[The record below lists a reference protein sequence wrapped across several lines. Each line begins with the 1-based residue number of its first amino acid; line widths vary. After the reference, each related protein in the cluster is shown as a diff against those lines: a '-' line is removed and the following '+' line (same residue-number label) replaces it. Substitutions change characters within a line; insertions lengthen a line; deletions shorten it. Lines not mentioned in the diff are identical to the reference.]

1 MIKHILFWVLFL
13 ASVAGLAWNV
23 RRLLA
28 YLNVGKKENR
38 FGNIGERI
46 RNVLVIAIGQSK
58 MMRDPVAGVVHA
70 MIFWGFLVLVAA
82 VIESVVE
89 GLIPGGNIA
98 WLGPVYSVLTISQ
111 DLFCVL
117 VLLGVLWSFYRR
129 YVQRV
134 RRLQVDREESRDA
147 SLILALI
154 GIIVTSLLVMNASR
168 FGAGEEYAWAVRPVG
183 SLLRPL
189 FTNPSSAHLVFESM
203 WWLHIVTILGF
214 MNYLPYSKHLHVI
227 TSIPNVYFASLEI
240 VNKLEKID
248 FEEEGVEKFGV
259 QDIEDFTWKQ
269 LLDGMTC
276 THCGRC
282 TSVCPANQTG
292 KILDPRQVI
301 IQIHHRTMDKAPW
314 LVGEKEPAVLGEGVA
329 TNAELVEEA
338 NEGNVLDRKLAGD
351 YIPVEALWQCTTCM
365 ACIQECP
372 VMIEHVPAIVDMRRA
387 LVMMDAE
394 FPPEIQPAFTNMEN
408 NYTPWA
414 FAASDRADW
423 REGTNVKTME
433 ESTEEER
440 ESLDVLFWV
449 GCAGSYDDRYKK
461 VTRAFAELMDIAGVK
476 FRILGTEEKC
486 NGDPARRMGNEYLA
500 QSLIQMN
507 VETLNAYNV
516 KKIVTSCPH
525 CFNTLLNEYGDFGGK
540 YEVIHHTAYIDQLV
554 KDGRIKG
561 MTEMQQKV
569 TYHDSCY
576 LGRYNNQYEAPRAML
591 ENIPGLEVVE
601 MDRNRSRGFC
611 CGAGG
616 GQMFMEE
623 TEGKRVNIERTQ
635 EALGTGAEVIATA
648 CPFCMTM
655 MSDGV
660 KQEAPEGDVIVR
672 DVAELML
679 EAIRGGG
686 EGVRG

>member
-1 MIKHILFWVLFL
+1 
-13 ASVAGLAWNV
+13 
-23 RRLLA
+23 
-28 YLNVGKKENR
+28 
-38 FGNIGERI
+38 
-46 RNVLVIAIGQSK
+46 
-58 MMRDPVAGVVHA
+58 
-70 MIFWGFLVLVAA
+70 
-82 VIESVVE
+82 
-89 GLIPGGNIA
+89 
-98 WLGPVYSVLTISQ
+98 VLTISQ

-387 LVMMDAE
+387 LVMMDA
-394 FPPEIQPAFTNMEN
+394 
-408 NYTPWA
+408 
-414 FAASDRADW
+414 
-423 REGTNVKTME
+423 
-433 ESTEEER
+433 
-440 ESLDVLFWV
+440 
-449 GCAGSYDDRYKK
+449 
-461 VTRAFAELMDIAGVK
+461 
-476 FRILGTEEKC
+476 
-486 NGDPARRMGNEYLA
+486 
-500 QSLIQMN
+500 
-507 VETLNAYNV
+507 
-516 KKIVTSCPH
+516 
-525 CFNTLLNEYGDFGGK
+525 
-540 YEVIHHTAYIDQLV
+540 
-554 KDGRIKG
+554 
-561 MTEMQQKV
+561 
-569 TYHDSCY
+569 
-576 LGRYNNQYEAPRAML
+576 
-591 ENIPGLEVVE
+591 
-601 MDRNRSRGFC
+601 
-611 CGAGG
+611 
-616 GQMFMEE
+616 
-623 TEGKRVNIERTQ
+623 
-635 EALGTGAEVIATA
+635 
-648 CPFCMTM
+648 
-655 MSDGV
+655 
-660 KQEAPEGDVIVR
+660 
-672 DVAELML
+672 
-679 EAIRGGG
+679 
-686 EGVRG
+686 